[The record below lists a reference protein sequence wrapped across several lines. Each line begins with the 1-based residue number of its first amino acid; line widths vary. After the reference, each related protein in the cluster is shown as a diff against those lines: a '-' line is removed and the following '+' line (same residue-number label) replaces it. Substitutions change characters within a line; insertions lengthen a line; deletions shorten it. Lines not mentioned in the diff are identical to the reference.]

1 MNADTLELLSRP
13 SPLFLARGKKRAG
26 ETIGRFFGV
35 PDKEQRRAEA
45 QELFDRN
52 IPPEFIQ
59 TIQNPETVNTL
70 KQLPNTVKVVNDSVG
85 QLQAILANNPAAD
98 MAAYKDEFKQEMKD
112 HMSNEFANAKKE
124 LMGGGGDGKGFGA
137 FGVGI
142 QKFLGDNW
150 PLLFGA
156 LAAGGGGYALDR
168 GSGGSGMGGAL
179 GGISLLGLLYLFAT
193 QTEAGKKMFGPVF
206 DPAYWADTQT
216 KADADAATQQQTE
229 QKPLEG
235 TPVTKP
241 ELLLTTEQQQQAVGT
256 QVEVSTA
263 KAEQQQQQSA
273 AAQHRP
279 ATLPT
284 ENFLTRK
291 TNNLSLL
298 INKSSA
304 SSCLKIG
311 IAKST

>member
-1 MNADTLELLSRP
+1 MNTDMNADTLELLCRP
-13 SPLFLARGKKRAG
+13 SPHFIAYKKAYEHDIKMAREPYAESWWDYIRGIPKETRQTERKFRELAPRTEK
-26 ETIGRFFGV
+26 
-35 PDKEQRRAEA
+35 
-45 QELFDRN
+45 
-52 IPPEFIQ
+52 
-59 TIQNPETVNTL
+59 TVNRI
-70 KQLPNTVKVVNDSVG
+70 NDFMDN
-85 QLQAILANNPAAD
+85 I
-98 MAAYKDEFKQEMKD
+98 E
-112 HMSNEFANAKKE
+112 
-124 LMGGGGDGKGFGA
+124 GKGFGA
-137 FGVGI
+137 AGVGI

-216 KADADAATQQQTE
+216 KADADAAGAATQQQTE

-241 ELLLTTEQQQQAVGT
+241 ELLLTTEQQQQVAGTQAEPLPVAEQQQQTVGT
-256 QVEVSTA
+256 QAEVSTA
-263 KAEQQQQQSA
+263 KAEQQQSVVAQQ
-273 AAQHRP
+273 RP

-284 ENFLTRK
+284 ENFPTRK

-298 INKSSA
+298 INKSS
-304 SSCLKIG
+304 
-311 IAKST
+311 